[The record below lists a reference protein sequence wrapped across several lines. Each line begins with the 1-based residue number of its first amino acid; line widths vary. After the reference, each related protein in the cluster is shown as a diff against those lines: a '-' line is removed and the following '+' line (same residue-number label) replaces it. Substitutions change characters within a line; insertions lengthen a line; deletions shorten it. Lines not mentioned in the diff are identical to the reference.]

1 MGFEERVDKLERGVF
16 MSEQEITDIAVLK
29 EQVNSLKDRLGTL
42 EKDVQSKFD
51 RIEKKLDDAIKG
63 RPTWAMAIIL
73 GGMMTVCTS
82 LVVFILTK

>member
-1 MGFEERVDKLERGVF
+1 

-29 EQVNSLKDRLGTL
+29 EQVTSLRDRLGTL

-63 RPTWAMAIIL
+63 RPSWAITIIL
-73 GGMMTVCTS
+73 SSLMTICTG
-82 LVVFILTK
+82 LAVYLLTR